1 MPEYTRNQKPKQ
13 QPRNANSPANRPA
26 KPVPGQALRA
36 TPHLRHA
43 IGNQSV
49 AQFLKPNPEAPNAS
63 SNTAESALFALDL
76 NRISIFSPTAV
87 RLQPKLR
94 INTAGD
100 RYEQEADRVAEEV
113 MRMPD
118 PFVYPPAMKKPPL
131 QTRPL
136 ASTIMPLVQRQSE
149 PEEEEELEPIPTGD
163 ADVSGELH
171 ESIPTADADALGEL
185 HESVPPTISIPTLDK
200 DEQGANDEGTYAEQE
215 TGQEEEEELLQPK
228 TSGGAKPTI
237 EPGIAQNINSL
248 KGSGQPLPASERAF
262 FEPRFGIDF
271 SKVRVHSNSRAAT
284 SANSINARAFTL
296 GRDLVFAAGQYA
308 PGTSSSRR
316 LMAHELTHV
325 IQQQGVAAGNRSLD
339 PSRQSKTDQMASR
352 VIEER
357 SINTGL
363 GQAPLALQRQRA
375 TPGRASRSV
384 SRAVAQQTIE
394 AYLQRASAAQSKGLL
409 RRTLKVTATI
419 RTDLSSLFIGDL
431 RRMSR
436 LDSLLLTQT
445 HLHGDPALLAR
456 HVAKLLPPRMDR
468 KKLAYLTRTSGTQK
482 QTRLQSLKKVLKP
495 KPRQA
500 SPLQRAQPVKEAS
513 SLERYESGNK
523 QLRKF
528 QKLRKITTYGPVAV
542 DPVARIRQIR
552 KLITKPFRPIKPARK
567 FSAVE
572 KTLGQFGSNA
582 LVPGEVLIVIQ
593 QARETWEM
601 AGPDDEPRRLRE
613 LKAAR
618 ARTLDYASPRRVA
631 RYLAR
636 SMVAGKRSIP
646 LMLDNI
652 YNSVRQRKAI
662 YSELERIIR
671 TVHKRLGRSAA
682 GVEAVDVYF
691 GNKLVRRIRLVP

>member
-1 MPEYTRNQKPKQ
+1 MPGYTRNQKPKQ
-13 QPRNANSPANRPA
+13 QCRITNSPAR
-26 KPVPGQALRA
+26 PVPGLAARA
-36 TPHLRHA
+36 TPHLQQA
-43 IGNQSV
+43 IGNQPVPRS
-49 AQFLKPNPEAPNAS
+49 LKSNSAAPNAS
-63 SNTAESALFALDL
+63 SNTAESARVALDL
-76 NRISIFSPTAV
+76 SRISIFSPTAV

-94 INTAGD
+94 INTPGD
-100 RYEQEADRVAEEV
+100 RYEQEADRVAEDV

-118 PFVYPPAMKKPPL
+118 PFVRPQAKEKPLL
-131 QTRPL
+131 QARPL
-136 ASTIMPLVQRQSE
+136 ASTIMPLVQRQPE

-163 ADVSGELH
+163 ADVLEELN
-171 ESIPTADADALGEL
+171 ESIPTGDADTLGEL
-185 HESVPPTISIPTLDK
+185 NESVPPTISIPTPDK
-200 DEQGANDEGTYAEQE
+200 DGQGEKEAGTYVEHEAEL
-215 TGQEEEEELLQPK
+215 EEEEELLQPK
-228 TSGGAKPTI
+228 TSGGVKPTI
-237 EPGIAQNINSL
+237 KPGIAQNINSL

-271 SKVRVHSNSRAAT
+271 SKLRVHSNSRAAT
-284 SANSINARAFTL
+284 TANSINARAFTL

-339 PSRQSKTDQMASR
+339 PSGQSKTDQMASR

-357 SINTGL
+357 SINTGP

-394 AYLQRASAAQSKGLL
+394 AYLQRASAAQSKGQL

-419 RTDLSSLFIGDL
+419 RTDLSSLFIGDPGQL
-431 RRMSR
+431 SR

-456 HVAKLLPPRMDR
+456 HIAKLLPPRVDR
-468 KKLAYLTRTSGTQK
+468 KKLAYLTRRSGTQK
-482 QTRLQSLKKVLKP
+482 QTRLQSLMNTLKP

-500 SPLQRAQPVKEAS
+500 SPLQRAQPVKEPS

-523 QLRKF
+523 QLRKL
-528 QKLRKITTYGPVAV
+528 QGLRKITTYGPIAV
-542 DPVARIRQIR
+542 DPVARIGQIR
-552 KLITKPFRPIKPARK
+552 KLVTKPSRPKKPARK
-567 FSAVE
+567 FPVVE
-572 KTLGQFGSNA
+572 KALGQFGSNA
-582 LVPGEVLIVIQ
+582 LVPGDVLIVIQ
-593 QARETWEM
+593 QAREAWDM

-618 ARTLDYASPRRVA
+618 ARALSYASPQRVA
-631 RYLAR
+631 RYLGR
-636 SMVAGKRSIP
+636 SMVSGKKKIP

-652 YNSVRQRKAI
+652 YNSVRRRKAI

-671 TVHKRLGRSAA
+671 TVHKRLGSRAA
-682 GVEAVDVYF
+682 GAEAVDVYF
-691 GNKLVRRIRLVP
+691 GDKLVRHIRLVP